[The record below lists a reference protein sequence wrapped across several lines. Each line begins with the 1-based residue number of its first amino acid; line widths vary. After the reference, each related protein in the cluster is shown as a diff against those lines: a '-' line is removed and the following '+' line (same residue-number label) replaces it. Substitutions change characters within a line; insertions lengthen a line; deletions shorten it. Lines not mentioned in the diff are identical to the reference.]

1 VAGVLPVLLANV
13 PPVGL
18 ADQTAAVAPPPKEP
32 PKAAVVPPWHIA
44 ATADVLA
51 VGFGFTVSVLLAVVV
66 PHEPPLVV
74 SVKVTLDAEEDDAV

>member
-1 VAGVLPVLLANV
+1 VLPLLLAKL

-18 ADQTAAVAPPPKEP
+18 ALQTAAVAPPPNEP
-32 PKAAVVPPWHIA
+32 PNAAVVPLWQIA
-44 ATADVLA
+44 ATAVVLA

-74 SVKVTLDAEEDDAV
+74 RVKVTLDAEDADAV